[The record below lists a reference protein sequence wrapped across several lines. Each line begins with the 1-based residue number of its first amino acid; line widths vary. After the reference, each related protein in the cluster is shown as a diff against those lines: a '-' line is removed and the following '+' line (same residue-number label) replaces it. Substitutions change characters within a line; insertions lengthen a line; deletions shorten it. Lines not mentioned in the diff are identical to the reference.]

1 MMTPVALQAKD
12 PNEELAYS
20 WTPQTGDT
28 ISGSATLIVTAGTA
42 TIGDLSNIEGNA
54 SVRWVLSGGLAGETT
69 IITARATMASGDVIE
84 QEIRIPIIDSGRR
97 CIDLTLAKQHLEY
110 EDDDRDALIQQYID
124 AAQDWVEGYTGK
136 LLTRRAV
143 AQRFDSCATSTIINY
158 GPDPVIDSLTYLDS
172 DLEEVTIDAEEY
184 RVIGGKLYPV
194 TSWPYAK
201 HGIEATVTA
210 GYDGDV
216 PAALISAHLL
226 IIGHLFNQRE
236 TVSDKGM
243 TEVPIAAKALCQA
256 YCSVFV

>member
-42 TIGDLSNIEGNA
+42 TIGDLSNIEDNA

-97 CIDLTLAKQHLEY
+97 CIDLAIAKQHLEY

-124 AAQDWVEGYTGK
+124 AAQGWVEAFTGK
-136 LLTRRAV
+136 LMTRRTV
-143 AQRFDSCATSTIINY
+143 TQRFESCSAPVWINY
-158 GPDPVIDSLTYLDS
+158 GPDPVVESLTYLDS
-172 DLEEVTIDAEEY
+172 DLAEQAIEDADFA
-184 RVIGGKLYPV
+184 VVGGRIYPV
-194 TSWPYAK
+194 SSFPYARY
-201 HGIEATVTA
+201 GIEASITA

-216 PAALISAHLL
+216 PADLISAQLL
-226 IIGHLFNQRE
+226 MIGHLFLARDE
-236 TVSDKGM
+236 DKPGA
-243 TEVPIAAKALCQA
+243 PPAAEMLAWP
-256 YCSVFV
+256 YRSVMV